1 MKAPLTLPPPQRI
14 ARAISLLSSLLIAG
28 GACAQVIVSNT
39 TTVPVNATINQSSF
53 SDASNVQA
61 RDQTGG
67 VRAVSQT
74 FTWNSTQALDGLGL
88 RLATAQNTLNPYTS
102 DSTWVLDIQQLSG
115 NGMQS
120 AASIVSTVAHLTF
133 TLPASAVS
141 PESYLYF
148 DLTTNLSLTNG
159 GTYGFILYPETASDT
174 YQRLFF
180 SKSANTTVYSGGVA
194 AQVSSVTGPGPYSGS
209 YGGQGFDLGF
219 YLVAVPEPG
228 VSGLIVTGGCA
239 ILLAARAR
247 TRKRKHAAALA

>member
-1 MKAPLTLPPPQRI
+1 MTLL
-14 ARAISLLSSLLIAG
+14 AFLLIAG
-28 GACAQVIVSNT
+28 GACAQIIVSNT

-61 RDQTGG
+61 RDQTGS

-102 DSTWVLDIQQLSG
+102 NSTWVLDIQQLSG
-115 NGMQS
+115 NGLQS
-120 AASIVSTVAHLTF
+120 AANIVSTVAHLSF

-141 PESYLYF
+141 PESYIYF

-174 YQRLFF
+174 FQRLFF
-180 SKSANTTVYSGGVA
+180 SRSANTSVYSGGVA
-194 AQVSSVTGPGPYSGS
+194 SQVSSVTGPGPYSGS
-209 YGGQGFDLGF
+209 YGGQGYDLGF

-228 VSGLIVTGGCA
+228 ACELIVIGLCT
-239 ILLAARAR
+239 ILLVLRAR
-247 TRKRKHAAALA
+247 TRTSKHASARA